1 MTDKVDK
8 KKRKLS
14 EIDFSHTGAHV
25 ALVGPSVGGPAN
37 QQQTVLFK
45 SKATGHIT
53 DDDMK
58 AVLKG
63 SKSAEQVE
71 LEKAKFNSEV
81 RSALRVK
88 VEEQFAGKY
97 EWLYLEDFSDS
108 EIVFSSEAG
117 MFIVG
122 YSLSG
127 DDDYILEDQ
136 AVGVEYKSILVEN
149 GSLKLSKDAQEKLKE
164 GVYSLVTKALDNP
177 ETNERV
183 IGVLKSIEEKAKT
196 MQEEI
201 QKAVDAAKAEAAAE
215 LVKVQ
220 EELQKAKD
228 VIAVVEAEKK
238 ATVMK
243 AREAQVAAFD
253 KEGAE
258 ALVKATEG
266 LNDEA
271 FAVIVKSLEAKQ
283 KQVEQSDLFVQKSTQ
298 EAEDKVEESAT
309 VALIKAQMGN
319 KQ

>member
-1 MTDKVDK
+1 MTDKT
-8 KKRKLS
+8 KKRRLS
-14 EIDFSHTGAHV
+14 DIDFSHTGAHV
-25 ALVGPSVGGPAN
+25 ALVGKAQGGAAN
-37 QQQTVLFK
+37 NHTTILFK
-45 SKATGHIT
+45 SKATDHISQE
-53 DDDMK
+53 DLK
-58 AVLKG
+58 SVLQG

-71 LEKAKFNSEV
+71 LEKAKFISEV
-81 RSALRVK
+81 RSALRLK

-108 EIVFSSEAG
+108 EIVFSSDAG

-127 DDDYILEDQ
+127 DDEYILEDQ
-136 AVGVEYKSILVEN
+136 ATGVEYKSILVEN

-183 IGVLKSIEEKAKT
+183 IGVLKSIEEKANK

-201 QKAVDAAKAEAAAE
+201 QKAVDTAKAEAAAQ
-215 LVKVQ
+215 LASVQ

-228 VIAVVEAEKK
+228 VIAAVEAEKK

-266 LNDEA
+266 LADDA

-298 EAEDKVEESAT
+298 EAADKVEESAT
-309 VALIKAQMGN
+309 VTLIKAQIGN